1 MVTLLKPK
9 KLRTY
14 KPRILY
20 IMQWCRN
27 REGQGGHW
35 PSQYL
40 AYQLTLF
47 QPGEGRLSPLLL
59 LIPTNFFTFRRK
71 ASGITVTEGDWTEG
85 YCQNGGAS
93 LQMVRIGKDLK
104 SPNRFSANES
114 KITFLLLHGWK
125 RSNFYVKMQK
135 TTFCSK
141 ASALT

>member
-1 MVTLLKPK
+1 MPE
-9 KLRTY
+9 
-14 KPRILY
+14 P
-20 IMQWCRN
+20 
-27 REGQGGHW
+27 GGHGGHW

-40 AYQLTLF
+40 ADQLTLF

-59 LIPTNFFTFRRK
+59 LTPTIFSP
-71 ASGITVTEGDWTEG
+71 SGITVTEGGWTEG

-104 SPNRFSANES
+104 SPNRFSVNES

-135 TTFCSK
+135 STFCSK
-141 ASALT
+141 APALT